1 MRPQRAAHDGP
12 LVGVVGVEHEPVLGS
27 KALHGHVLLSTATP
41 EASEENEVEET
52 EQAEHAHEIGE
63 HEMDWK
69 RRILNKSLLML
80 SLKRND
86 NLPFSGEIG

>member
-12 LVGVVGVEHEPVLGS
+12 LVGVVGIEHEPVMGS
-27 KALHGHVLLSTATP
+27 KALHGHVLLSTLSP
-41 EASEENEVEET
+41 ESSEENEVEEK
-52 EQAEHAHEIGE
+52 EQAERAHEIGE

-80 SLKRND
+80 SLKQNEHI
-86 NLPFSGEIG
+86 PFSRKIV

>member
-12 LVGVVGVEHEPVLGS
+12 LVGVVGIEHEPVMGS
-27 KALHGHVLLSTATP
+27 KALHGHVLLSTLTP
-41 EASEENEVEET
+41 ESSEENEVEEK

-69 RRILNKSLLML
+69 RSILNKSLLML